1 MPTGTPQPPTAAD
14 GKSPMLTLL
23 RIVFLVLLVVLG
35 AFLIIAD
42 SSTPT
47 GGLSLVRWWPL
58 ALGGVLLFFGG
69 IVAIDVL
76 IPKRKLSTITA
87 IFVGLIAGVV
97 VTAILGLVLDLFGET
112 YDFADERFL
121 EPLKIMLGLG
131 ICYLTISTV
140 LQTQDDFRLVIP
152 YVEFAKKIRGAR
164 PVVLDTSALIDG
176 RVLDLAQTGVF
187 QSSIIVPRFVI
198 DELQRLSD
206 SSDRL
211 KRARGRRGLE
221 AVTKLQRTAAADVR
235 IEEATSVVGG
245 VDQAVIELA
254 RSLPAT
260 IVTTDLGL
268 ARVAAI
274 EGAHVLNLHDLAQAL
289 RPPVVPGEP
298 LALHITRR
306 GEQPGQGVGY
316 LDDGTMVVVED
327 GQEHIGTQTT
337 VTVTGTMQTS
347 AGRLIFAR
355 HSLDD
360 SGPPTSAHDG
370 EASPA
375 DADADAGRAERDGES
390 PSPAAA
396 ATSEAPTSALPP
408 RVVPPAAPTRPART
422 PLGPGRVDPNQPR
435 SSRNPRRG

>member
-254 RSLPAT
+254 RGLPAT

-360 SGPPTSAHDG
+360 SGPPTSAHEG
-370 EASPA
+370 EASPTDV
-375 DADADAGRAERDGES
+375 DADRPARDDDSE
-390 PSPAAA
+390 SPAAA
-396 ATSEAPTSALPP
+396 ATSDAPTSALPP